1 MNITGG
7 ISHTNTGNE
16 ARREETNREYLTMC
30 TGPRAVLSV
39 QDQGQTTR
47 HRRANERQRLRIT
60 NAKLC
65 SCSALETNK
74 MDGAGA
80 HAQLQISETVQ
91 GKMLQEEQLPSLRW
105 DKNKVVVAVA

>member
-1 MNITGG
+1 
-7 ISHTNTGNE
+7 
-16 ARREETNREYLTMC
+16 
-30 TGPRAVLSV
+30 
-39 QDQGQTTR
+39 
-47 HRRANERQRLRIT
+47 
-60 NAKLC
+60 
-65 SCSALETNK
+65 